1 MMIELMFKGERKEI
15 YHNPQQFPFIVG
27 DFAIS
32 EAEKGED
39 LGAVNQVGSLLERKK
54 GDAPIRN
61 IIRKPTPLDL
71 ERYHDNRRKEFDA
84 YQLCRRKIG
93 EHGLEMKL
101 VDVEYQFD
109 SQKITFYFTADKR
122 VDFRELVKDLAGI
135 YKVRIELRQI
145 GVRDEAKRIG
155 GYGACGRRL
164 CCTSWLKEFDPITTQ
179 CAKEQNLPLN
189 PQKLSGLC
197 GRLLCCL
204 MYERDFYKEQSEKM
218 PPIGSHYKTP
228 EGVGRVCACNV
239 FNESVTLQFD
249 VNKYEKHA
257 IEHLVDFEYTPPKED
272 RDGES
277 LSRKRNGGD
286 NKKDNRND
294 ADNKKDNR
302 NTKG

>member
-15 YHNPQQFPFIVG
+15 YHNPQQFPFVVG
-27 DFAIS
+27 DFAIA

-54 GDAPIRN
+54 GDAVIRN
-61 IIRKPTPLDL
+61 IIRKPTPQDL
-71 ERYHDNRRKEFDA
+71 ERYHNNRRKEFDA

-93 EHGLEMKL
+93 EHNLQMKL

-204 MYERDFYKEQSEKM
+204 MYERDFYKEQSSKM
-218 PPIGSHYKTP
+218 PPTGSHYKTP

-239 FNESVTLQFD
+239 FDESVTLQFD
-249 VNKYEKHA
+249 ANKYGKYP
-257 IEHLVDFEYTPPKED
+257 IEELSAFEYTPPKD
-272 RDGES
+272 
-277 LSRKRNGGD
+277 
-286 NKKDNRND
+286 ND
-294 ADNKKDNR
+294 AASTPH
-302 NTKG
+302 TKRKNSDQRSKGKA